1 MVLMSS
7 LFYHYQFSKPIG
19 IIENPNSYYDYIVG
33 EYVQLLYYTF
43 FQHGTICWLLDLTQ
57 GKKKYSHESDDTF
70 GSNERARIKGRHR
83 R

>member
-33 EYVQLLYYTF
+33 EWVQLLLYLF
-43 FQHGTICWLLDLTQ
+43 LTTRFNVR
-57 GKKKYSHESDDTF
+57 KKIFSRVRQYV
-70 GSNERARIKGRHR
+70 GSNERVHIKSRHLGW
-83 R
+83 